1 MLVINWMYTGT
12 LMVDTD
18 RLSNI
23 TRLAS
28 TLGIANLIQ
37 TVAKLASMDNIS
49 EETQSESNQDLKVK
63 NFTKNRESASPTYFE
78 LRKDQF
84 AQSRS
89 PSPLHRDESPRKRS
103 TTQPLE
109 NINKKVKQESLP
121 LLQNIL
127 TQFPLNPSFI
137 QTFASNLANKEK
149 ESWVNNFATD
159 LGHLGPDIKQLEV
172 LGKLHSNVNDAAAEK
187 DSFDGSQSQLA
198 NILTAAAKLKQVA
211 EQAIKSDDAKVEAG
225 AGSNCRKLA
234 FHEPRPCPVCRRMY
248 RDAATLRTHTAIMHS
263 EGTEPFRCSCGVA
276 FGTKFEMYQ
285 HKKAGHPPVK

>member
-78 LRKDQF
+78 LRKDQI

-172 LGKLHSNVNDAAAEK
+172 LGKLHSNVNDAAPEK
-187 DSFDGSQSQLA
+187 DSFDSSQSQLA

-211 EQAIKSDDAKVEAG
+211 EQAI
-225 AGSNCRKLA
+225 
-234 FHEPRPCPVCRRMY
+234 
-248 RDAATLRTHTAIMHS
+248 S
-263 EGTEPFRCSCGVA
+263 E
-276 FGTKFEMYQ
+276 YQ
-285 HKKAGHPPVK
+285 FNIS